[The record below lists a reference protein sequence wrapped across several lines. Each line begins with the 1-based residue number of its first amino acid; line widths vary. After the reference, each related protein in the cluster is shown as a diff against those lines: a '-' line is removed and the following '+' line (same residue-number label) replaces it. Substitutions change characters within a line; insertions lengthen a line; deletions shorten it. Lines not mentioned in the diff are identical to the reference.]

1 MLTYLYH
8 LGEGN
13 HGLWAY
19 DQGMLPLIGLH
30 LLLLLGWNDVEQLIL
45 HVEYEISSGLFQ
57 TGMLDRLDQG
67 SWQ

>member
-1 MLTYLYH
+1 LTYLYH

-30 LLLLLGWNDVEQLIL
+30 CAI
-45 HVEYEISSGLFQ
+45 GLR
-57 TGMLDRLDQG
+57 GG
-67 SWQ
+67 VG